1 MSKKGFHR
9 FIRDLR
15 NFFRGETKWFI
26 VQYKSWLFFH
36 FIRRNMWTVKNW
48 CPRQRNVEFVLS
60 RADFLD
66 KLVIVITNIMRVF
79 SFGARRNFG
88 SLRGKA
94 QPSTE
99 LDLGLD
105 DWIEYPVVEEFS
117 VIMAHRLSRFSRKLA
132 NSTGLS
138 QFYST
143 HLHEYNSNSIVC
155 DLRMACSP
163 WYKHFVL
170 WRTIYIERS
179 SVTASIVTIIA
190 S

>member
-36 FIRRNMWTVKNW
+36 FIRRNIWTVKNW

-79 SFGARRNFG
+79 FFRRAPECWWLARKSPAFHWARSGARWLTRIPCCGGAWLWRTVYHDSRENW
-88 SLRGKA
+88 
-94 QPSTE
+94 PIVP
-99 LDLGLD
+99 D
-105 DWIEYPVVEEFS
+105 Y
-117 VIMAHRLSRFSRKLA
+117 LS
-132 NSTGLS
+132 
-138 QFYST
+138 
-143 HLHEYNSNSIVC
+143 SIVLTCMNTTRSRLFVICAWPVHLDINISSC
-155 DLRMACSP
+155 D
-163 WYKHFVL
+163 
-170 WRTIYIERS
+170 RTIYIERS
-179 SVTASIVTIIA
+179 SVTTSIVTIIA